1 MERFIH
7 SEKKPENKM
16 LEIPNNLVSKLEQ
29 FQTEYPEIVYKF
41 YLRKI
46 EEAINRNKN
55 KAKFYR
61 IKGTNVV
68 AGVEEH
74 DYLETLYELQETFV
88 ESELYELASDCQ
100 RLIHN
105 IQIDKI
111 ISDSQKR

>member
-1 MERFIH
+1 
-7 SEKKPENKM
+7 M
-16 LEIPNNLVSKLEQ
+16 LEIPNSLVSKLEQ

-55 KAKFYR
+55 KAKFYK
-61 IKGTNVV
+61 IQGTNVI

-74 DYLETLYELQETFV
+74 DYLETLYELQEAFI
-88 ESELYELASDCQ
+88 EKELYELASDCKK
-100 RLIHN
+100 LIHN
-105 IQIDKI
+105 FQINKL

>member
-1 MERFIH
+1 
-7 SEKKPENKM
+7 M
-16 LEIPNNLVSKLEQ
+16 LEIPNSLVSKLEQ

-41 YLRKI
+41 YLKKI
-46 EEAINRNKN
+46 EEAVNRRKN

-88 ESELYELASDCQ
+88 ENELLASLLLYVDPKFVLLNLLFFC
-100 RLIHN
+100 
-105 IQIDKI
+105 
-111 ISDSQKR
+111 